1 MKNRDNI
8 YNVGNDYFQKLDKY
22 FVTAD
27 ADAALSAG
35 IPGYKAYSD
44 GLYHYTTQPVYELS
58 GGESALNKRVFNKLP
73 QSDWKEPTFITD
85 GTVKASAFSGITDAS
100 AVFSPDYAK
109 VEMDFETD
117 NTWSGTPK
125 ANG

>member
-22 FVTAD
+22 FLDTDEKVKEKE
-27 ADAALSAG
+27 LYG
-35 IPGYKAYSD
+35 KAYSD
-44 GLYHYTTQPVYELS
+44 GLYHYTTEPVYELS

-73 QSDWKEPTFITD
+73 QSGWATPTFIED
-85 GTVKASAFSGITDAS
+85 GTVPESAFSGITDAS

-109 VEMDFETD
+109 VEFDFETD

-125 ANG
+125 AKKD

>member
-8 YNVGNDYFQKLDKY
+8 YNVGNDYYQKLETY
-22 FVTAD
+22 FVTD
-27 ADAALSAG
+27 DKEAASAAG
-35 IPGYKAYSD
+35 IDTYKAYSD

-58 GGESALNKRVFNKLP
+58 GGLSALNKRVFNKLP
-73 QSDWKEPTFITD
+73 QSEWEPATFD
-85 GTVKASAFSGITDAS
+85 GIETFSAINDAS

-117 NTWSGTPK
+117 NDWSETPK
-125 ANG
+125 GKKA

>member
-8 YNVGNDYFQKLDKY
+8 YNVGNDYFQKLDQY

-27 ADAALSAG
+27 SAVETKG
-35 IPGYKAYSD
+35 FYGKAYSD
-44 GLYHYTTQPVYELS
+44 GLFHYTTEPVYELS

-73 QSDWKEPTFITD
+73 QSDWATPAFLEDEK
-85 GTVKASAFSGITDAS
+85 VASAFSAVPNAS
-100 AVFSPDYAK
+100 AVFSPDYAAIE
-109 VEMDFETD
+109 VPTD

-125 ANG
+125 AKKD